1 MIFRYFTKVA
11 KYGIVYVIDFGEKRK
26 EGTHYMAGY
35 LSSRKLTNVKGRLKY
50 ISDEDR
56 QENIIDF

>member
-1 MIFRYFTKVA
+1 
-11 KYGIVYVIDFGEKRK
+11 
-26 EGTHYMAGY
+26 MAGY

-56 QENIIDF
+56 QENIIDFYNTTDDEFWKVLAKENQIRHKEVNARGKCC